1 MTGKAATAAAAPQGL
16 LVLIRG
22 WAPFV
27 GLLVAYELMRDVA
40 SVIGMPPHDLGP
52 LDRHLFD
59 GYEPTLILQAAAG
72 QLADSELL
80 EDAGSLIYAAHFL
93 LPLALGAWLWARD
106 REAFGR
112 FGFTLVILCAMAFA
126 TYVVAPTSPPWLA
139 QPTSVRHLIDDTIQ
153 RSGLPQGVVWLY
165 SHHDYNLYAAFPS
178 LHAGFPVVAAAA
190 AWQRNRAVGALLWLW
205 AALVWIAVVYLGEH
219 YVSDVVGGIAYAS
232 LAIVIVRA
240 ITARRAPVVLV
251 EPPRGPSAAPSQARS
266 EGTMR
271 ARR

>member
-1 MTGKAATAAAAPQGL
+1 
-16 LVLIRG
+16 LVLLRG

-27 GLLVAYELMRDVA
+27 ALLVAYELMRDVA
-40 SVIGMPPHDLGP
+40 SMIGVPPHDLAP
-52 LDRHLFD
+52 LDRHLFN
-59 GYEPTLILQAAAG
+59 GYEPVLVLQAAAEK
-72 QLADSELL
+72 LADPDLL

-93 LPLALGAWLWARD
+93 LPVAIGAWLWATD

-139 QPTSVRHLIDDTIQ
+139 QPTSVRHVIDDAIQ
-153 RSGLPQGVVWLY
+153 RSGVPQAMVWLY

-190 AWQRNRAVGALLWLW
+190 AWERNRAGGALLWVW

-219 YVSDVVGGIAYAS
+219 YASDVVGGIAYAAMAI
-232 LAIVIVRA
+232 AIVKA
-240 ITARRAPVVLV
+240 ITRQAPVALA
-251 EPPRGPSAAPSQARS
+251 EP
-266 EGTMR
+266 T
-271 ARR
+271 

>member
-1 MTGKAATAAAAPQGL
+1 L
-16 LVLIRG
+16 LVLLRG

-40 SVIGMPPHDLGP
+40 SAIGVPPHNLAP

-59 GYEPTLILQAAAG
+59 GYEPVLILQAAAG
-72 QLADSELL
+72 HVADADLL
-80 EDAGSLIYAAHFL
+80 EDAGSLVYAAHFL
-93 LPLALGAWLWARD
+93 LPIAIGAWLWGRD

-126 TYVVAPTSPPWLA
+126 TYVIAPTSPPWLA
-139 QPTSVRHLIDDTIQ
+139 QPTSVRHVIDDAIQ

-190 AWQRNRAVGALLWLW
+190 AWQRSRVVGALLWVW
-205 AALVWIAVVYLGEH
+205 AAVVWIAVVYLGEH
-219 YVSDVVGGIAYAS
+219 YVSDVVGGIAYAAT
-232 LAIVIVRA
+232 AIVIVKA
-240 ITARRAPVVLV
+240 VTARRSPVALA
-251 EPPRGPSAAPSQARS
+251 EPLRVPSEAPSQARS
-266 EGTMR
+266 EGTMQ
-271 ARR
+271 ARWWRRPARHES